1 MRRYLPLL
9 ISCLLSV
16 NLYGQVQKTLVKS
29 IATSTTT
36 STSQQAIFQLPGK
49 SVVSLWDE
57 DFIRITTHIKVDNM
71 SESIVKQLL
80 MVGRYTISSNLNE
93 DNQTLLVFMPKMSNI
108 ITVQGSQLSEE
119 LAFEISIPKGYSTQ
133 IIKEIDNLV
142 GQSL

>member
-1 MRRYLPLL
+1 
-9 ISCLLSV
+9 LSV
-16 NLYGQVQKTLVKS
+16 NLLGQAEKTLVKS

-36 STSQQAIFQLPGK
+36 SSSNKAIFQLPGK

-71 SESIVKQLL
+71 NENIVKQLL

-93 DNQTLLVFMPKMSNI
+93 DNQTLLVFMPKISNK
-108 ITVQGSQLSEE
+108 ITVKGIQLSEE